1 MDTSHMHIWYLKKQK
16 RKQQQQQ
23 QQTVYWVTH
32 SSKMVKFIISWF
44 CDELLMTPK
53 KGLYIF
59 VGQLMKT
66 QPWFKC
72 WIASVGLIVRVP
84 TCSAHDMPAL
94 CTCFLFTG
102 HVYIYIH
109 NVYSIQYTCITHLH
123 MYLCSRY
130 NHTLYKL
137 HFFTNTKGRHF
148 IWDKYPRW
156 SQPFIAWRSMRRIP
170 LDVVCLQEN
179 LVSSDYVISKSTQ
192 RIQYTV

>member
-1 MDTSHMHIWYLKKQK
+1 
-16 RKQQQQQ
+16 
-23 QQTVYWVTH
+23 
-32 SSKMVKFIISWF
+32 
-44 CDELLMTPK
+44 MTPK

-72 WIASVGLIVRVP
+72 WIASVGLIVLVGVP
-84 TCSAHDMPAL
+84 TCSAHDMPDKTEELIKEFNSWMKYHDIAL

-102 HVYIYIH
+102 HVCIYIYIH

-148 IWDKYPRW
+148 IWYKYPRW
-156 SQPFIAWRSMRRIP
+156 SQPSIAWRSMRRIP
-170 LDVVCLQEN
+170 LDVVFLQEN
-179 LVSSDYVISKSTQ
+179 LVSSDYVVSKSTQ
-192 RIQYTV
+192 RIQYTVKYS